1 MCNPSLIRLNISVGI
16 SFLIYF
22 FRGLHISLYFC
33 VDFQSFPIAKN
44 YFPHDGKNC
53 FLTIPKKRRMGCL
66 HNISRTLHNLRQCVL
81 SSVQCSDIH
90 TADKFLF
97 LFLVIIGNAYQ
108 FCVDISESRKFLS
121 KRSLFNKPV
130 KIIHSIKITVR
141 YVSDQTARSHIVHN
155 TEHIIIGFIRILRNL
170 IQIHFHVILYT
181 VILYHSQCHI
191 GYNSRSQKAC
201 HRTHRQYAK
210 HFCLQCFLLFFPS
223 YPHIPVS
230 LLNCITKKDCASAI
244 SRQRAVC
251 ILCIQNS

>member
-1 MCNPSLIRLNISVGI
+1 MHNDRIYAVLCNPSLIHLNISVGI

-53 FLTIPKKRRMGCL
+53 FLTTPKNRRMGCL

-210 HFCLQCFLLFFPS
+210 HFCL
-223 YPHIPVS
+223 
-230 LLNCITKKDCASAI
+230 
-244 SRQRAVC
+244 
-251 ILCIQNS
+251 